1 MLAGDF
7 SCSGATLMTQ
17 NRLPLTLRA
26 LLATAVGLLSLGTVP
41 AASALNTSGVATAAI
56 TTAAEPVEDVSVSIR
71 QSASFLGAGATMAI
85 TVTIENGTDAMVPD
99 GTLSLESNDR
109 PLTSRTALSEWL
121 DLSSTSKT
129 EHTVA
134 AVPIPALEPGGSYTA
149 TPIEVSPESL
159 ALPATRGTYPLDAVF
174 SSAETVVE
182 ARDTIVYSPDPAA
195 TPLGVAVVMPLTA
208 PATTA
213 GLLTADALA
222 FYTSPTG
229 VLTKQLDGVIDRP
242 VALGIDPMLIASIR
256 ALGNQAPA
264 SAVGWLDRL
273 SRATNETFPLQY
285 ADADPSVQ
293 SQAGIPALLSPTS
306 LLYGLNSENFA
317 GDVPEDDGTTDGDAP
332 PEGTETPSPTPTPD
346 ERPLPSLAELTE
358 WNYTTSGVVWPAD
371 NTVMATDLP
380 VFAASGATSTIVSS
394 SNVVSSESY
403 TPGAA
408 ATIGDAAVIVSD
420 SAASLALRNAATAI
434 STDAQQDAL
443 ADLAAQL
450 MVVGSERGAPQR
462 NLVLTLDRG
471 WPPTSA
477 RLSEALSALAT
488 LPGVVTT
495 SLNLASTSAPSAVT
509 VTDMAQDAAR
519 TSAATRLSAREA
531 EIASFATVL
540 DDPTLLTGRE
550 RAEVLALLSISWRD
564 NLTEWTDAVT
574 AHDEQTTATLA
585 SVSITATT
593 QINMVSNQTSLPFSV
608 RNDFNLPVT
617 VVLQASTSSLKLS
630 VDSAVTQTIPAN
642 SRETVRVPVQA
653 RLGNGDVS
661 VRVQLYSPQNALVGG
676 SVHVPVSV
684 RADWEGI
691 GATLIGVLIGGL
703 FLGGLIRT
711 IRKRRP
717 KADPSPA
724 ESVND

>member
-1 MLAGDF
+1 
-7 SCSGATLMTQ
+7 MTQ
-17 NRLPLTLRA
+17 NRLPLTLRV

-41 AASALNTSGVATAAI
+41 AASALEKQSTATPAVTSQAD
-56 TTAAEPVEDVSVSIR
+56 PLEDVSVSIR
-71 QSASFLGAGATMAI
+71 QSSSFLGAGATMAM
-85 TVTIENGTDAMVPD
+85 TVTVENMTESVVPD
-99 GTLSLESNDR
+99 GTLAIQTDDR
-109 PLTSRTALSEWL
+109 PLTSRTDLSEWL
-121 DLSSTSKT
+121 DLSTTSKT
-129 EHTVA
+129 DHTVT
-134 AVPIPALEPGGSYTA
+134 AVPVPALDPGASYTL
-149 TPIEVSPESL
+149 TPIEVTAESL
-159 ALPATRGTYPLDAVF
+159 ALPATGGAYPIDAIF
-174 SSAETVVE
+174 TSAEMVVE
-182 ARDTIVYSPDPAA
+182 SRDTVVYSPDASA
-195 TPLGVAVVMPLTA
+195 TPLGIAVVMPLTA
-208 PATTA
+208 PAGSS
-213 GLLTADALA
+213 GLLTAEALEI
-222 FYTSPTG
+222 YTSPTG

-256 ALGNQAPA
+256 ALGDAAPA
-264 SAVGWLDRL
+264 SAIGWLDRL
-273 SRATNETFPLQY
+273 ALATNETFPLQY

-306 LLYGLNSENFA
+306 LLYGLNPDNFA
-317 GDVPEDDGTTDGDAP
+317 SNPPDTGGDGTPGDVTAPEESP
-332 PEGTETPSPTPTPD
+332 SPSPTPGTD
-346 ERPLPSLAELTE
+346 EPTLPTLAELTA
-358 WNYTTSGVVWPAD
+358 WNYTASGVVWPAD
-371 NTVMATDLP
+371 GTVMATDLP

-394 SNVVSSESY
+394 NNVVPSESY

-408 ATIGDAAVIVSD
+408 ANVGDAALIVSD
-420 SAASLALRNAATAI
+420 AAASGALRSAVTAI

-462 NLVLTLDRG
+462 SLVLTLDRG
-471 WPPTSA
+471 WPPTAA

-488 LPGVVTT
+488 LPGVVST
-495 SLNLASTSAPSAVT
+495 SLSAASTAKPSAVT
-509 VTDMAQDAAR
+509 ITDMAQDAAR
-519 TSAATRLSAREA
+519 TSTATRLSARET

-550 RAEVLALLSISWRD
+550 RAEILALLSISWRD
-564 NLTEWTDAVT
+564 NADDWTDAV
-574 AHDEQTTATLA
+574 AKHDEQTTNTLA

-661 VRVQLYSPQNALVGG
+661 VRVQLYSPQNVMIGG
-676 SVHVPVSV
+676 SVQVPVSV

-691 GATLIGVLIGGL
+691 GAAVIVALIAAL

-711 IRKRRP
+711 IRKRRLS
-717 KADPSPA
+717 KVEPSPA

>member
-1 MLAGDF
+1 
-7 SCSGATLMTQ
+7 MTK
-17 NRLPLTLRA
+17 NRLPLPLRA

-41 AASALNTSGVATAAI
+41 TASALEFPSTREPLVAQEAD
-56 TTAAEPVEDVSVSIR
+56 PVEDISVSIR
-71 QSASFLGAGATMAI
+71 QSASFLGAGASMAV
-85 TVTIENGTDAMVPD
+85 TVTVENTTPALVPE
-99 GTLSLESNDR
+99 GTLALQTDDR
-109 PLTSRTALSEWL
+109 PITSRTALGEWL
-121 DLSSTSKT
+121 DLSTTSKT
-129 EHTVA
+129 DHTVA
-134 AVPIPALEPGGSYTA
+134 AVDVPALEPGASYTL
-149 TPIEVSPESL
+149 TPIEVSAESL
-159 ALPATRGTYPLDAVF
+159 ALPDSGGTYPIDAIF
-174 SSAETVVE
+174 TSAETVVE
-182 ARDTIVYSPDPAA
+182 SRDTVVYSPDASA
-195 TPLGVAVVMPLTA
+195 TPLGIAVVMPLTA
-208 PATTA
+208 PAGTT

-256 ALGNQAPA
+256 ALGDAAPA

-273 SRATNETFPLQY
+273 AQATNETFPLQY

-293 SQAGIPALLSPTS
+293 SQAGIGSLLGPTS
-306 LLYGLNSENFA
+306 LLYGLNPDNFA
-317 GDVPEDDGTTDGDAP
+317 AQATENGGGEETPGDDPAVEETQ
-332 PEGTETPSPTPTPD
+332 TPSPTPTPD
-346 ERPLPSLAELTE
+346 ERPLPTPAELTA
-358 WNYTTSGVVWPAD
+358 WNYTTTGVVWPAD
-371 NTVMATDLP
+371 NTVMASDLP

-394 SNVVSSESY
+394 DNVASSEAY

-408 ATIGDAAVIVSD
+408 GNAGDAAVIVSD
-420 SAASLALRNAATAI
+420 AAASNALQSAATAI
-434 STDAQQDAL
+434 SSDAQQDAL

-450 MVVGSERGAPQR
+450 MVVGSERGAPER

-471 WPPTSA
+471 WPPTAS
-477 RLSEALSALAT
+477 RLSEALSALGT
-488 LPGVVTT
+488 LPGV
-495 SLNLASTSAPSAVT
+495 ASTSLSAASASTPSPVSI
-509 VTDMAQDAAR
+509 TDKAQDPAR

-540 DDPTLLTGRE
+540 DDPTNLTGRE
-550 RAEVLALLSISWRD
+550 RAEILALLSISWHD
-564 NLTEWTDAVT
+564 NATDWTTAVT
-574 AHDEQTTATLA
+574 DHDEQTTATLA

-608 RNDFNLPVT
+608 RNDFNQPVT

-630 VDSAVTQTIPAN
+630 VDAAVTQTIPAN

-676 SVHVPVSV
+676 SVQVPVSV

-691 GATLIGVLIGGL
+691 GATLILVLIAAL

-711 IRKRRP
+711 IRKRRLS
-717 KADPSPA
+717 KAEPSPA

>member
-1 MLAGDF
+1 
-7 SCSGATLMTQ
+7 MTQ

-26 LLATAVGLLSLGTVP
+26 LIATAVGLLSLGTVP
-41 AASALNTSGVATAAI
+41 AASALDVSSTATPVVA
-56 TTAAEPVEDVSVSIR
+56 TAAEPVEDVSVSIR

-85 TVTIENGTDAMVPD
+85 TVTVENTTDAIVPD
-99 GTLSLESNDR
+99 GSLSLESDDR
-109 PLTSRTALSEWL
+109 PLTSRTALGEWL

-129 EHTVA
+129 NHAVA
-134 AVPIPALEPGGSYTA
+134 AVPIPALEPGASYTV
-149 TPIEVSPESL
+149 TPIDVSPESL
-159 ALPATRGTYPLDAVF
+159 GLPATGGTYPLDAVYT
-174 SSAETVVE
+174 STETVIE
-182 ARDTIVYSPDPAA
+182 ARDTIVYSPDASA
-195 TPLGVAVVMPLTA
+195 TPMGVAVVMPLTA
-208 PATTA
+208 PATTT

-256 ALGNQAPA
+256 ALGSAAPA

-306 LLYGLNSENFA
+306 LLFGLNPDNFVA
-317 GDVPEDDGTTDGDAP
+317 DVPEEGSDGTTDGDTAP
-332 PEGTETPSPTPTPD
+332 DGTETPSPTPTPGTD
-346 ERPLPSLAELTE
+346 ERPLPSLAELTA
-358 WNYTTSGVVWPAD
+358 WNYTSSGVVWPAD
-371 NTVMATDLP
+371 NTVMASDLP

-394 SNVVSSESY
+394 TNVVSSASY

-408 ATIGDAAVIVSD
+408 ATVGDAAIIVSD
-420 SAASLALRNAATAI
+420 AAASRALRSAATAI

-471 WPPTSA
+471 WPPTAA

-488 LPGVVTT
+488 LPGVATT
-495 SLNLASTSAPSAVT
+495 SLNVASTATPGAVT
-509 VTDMAQDAAR
+509 VTDMAQDTAR

-550 RAEVLALLSISWRD
+550 RAEILALLSTSWQENTSD
-564 NLTEWTDAVT
+564 WTDAVA

-608 RNDFNLPVT
+608 RNDFNRPVT

-630 VDSAVTQTIPAN
+630 VDAAVTQTIPAN

-676 SVHVPVSV
+676 SVQVPVSV

-691 GATLIGVLIGGL
+691 GATLIAVLIGGL

-711 IRKRRP
+711 IRKRRLS

>member
-1 MLAGDF
+1 
-7 SCSGATLMTQ
+7 
-17 NRLPLTLRA
+17 
-26 LLATAVGLLSLGTVP
+26 
-41 AASALNTSGVATAAI
+41 VAPIVVHEAD
-56 TTAAEPVEDVSVSIR
+56 PVEDISVDIR
-71 QSASFLGAGATMAI
+71 QSASFLGAGATMAV
-85 TVTIENGTDAMVPD
+85 TVTIENTTSAVVPD
-99 GTLSLESNDR
+99 GTLALESNDR
-109 PLTSRTALSEWL
+109 PLTSRTDLSEWL
-121 DLSSTSKT
+121 DLSSTSRT
-129 EHTVA
+129 DHTVA
-134 AVPIPALEPGGSYTA
+134 AVPIPALEPGASYTI
-149 TPIEVSPESL
+149 TPIDVTAESL
-159 ALPATRGTYPLDAVF
+159 ALPAAGGAYPIDAIF
-174 SSAETVVE
+174 TSAETVIE
-182 ARDTIVYSPDPAA
+182 ARDTIVYSPDASA
-195 TPLGVAVVMPLTA
+195 TPLGIAVVMPLTA
-208 PATTA
+208 PAGTA
-213 GLLTADALA
+213 GLLSADALA

-256 ALGNQAPA
+256 ALGSAAPA

-293 SQAGIPALLSPTS
+293 SQAGIPNLLSPTS
-306 LLYGLNSENFA
+306 LLYGLNPDNFTTEA
-317 GDVPEDDGTTDGDAP
+317 PVDGNEPPADETTPDGGNTSSA
-332 PEGTETPSPTPTPD
+332 TPTPGT
-346 ERPLPSLAELTE
+346 EEPALPTLAELTE
-358 WNYTTSGVVWPAD
+358 WNYTTTGVVWPSD
-371 NTVMATDLP
+371 NTVMASDLP

-394 SNVVSSESY
+394 NNVVSSESY

-408 ATIGDAAVIVSD
+408 ANVGDAAVIVSD
-420 SAASLALRNAATAI
+420 AAASHALRSAVTAI
-434 STDAQQDAL
+434 STDEQQDAL

-450 MVVGSERGAPQR
+450 MVIGSERNAPQR
-462 NLVLTLDRG
+462 TMVLTLDRG
-471 WPPTSA
+471 WPPTAA
-477 RLSEALSALAT
+477 RLSEGLSALAT
-488 LPGVVTT
+488 LPGV
-495 SLNLASTSAPSAVT
+495 ASTSLSAASASPSSTVT
-509 VTDMAQDAAR
+509 ITDMAQDAAR

-540 DDPTLLTGRE
+540 DDPTILTGRE
-550 RAEVLALLSISWRD
+550 RAQILALLATSWHD
-564 NLTEWTDAVT
+564 QATDWSNAI
-574 AHDEQTTATLA
+574 AEHDEQTTDTLA

-676 SVHVPVSV
+676 SVQVPVSV

-691 GATLIGVLIGGL
+691 GATLILVLIAAL

-717 KADPSPA
+717 SKVDPSPA